1 MDSPMTGRCTSNS
14 PRTPLVFTKGAKLL
28 YRAPAYLIYTDP
40 NLSIETLV
48 QVYLWPGELE

>member
-1 MDSPMTGRCTSNS
+1 MTGRCTSNS

-48 QVYLWPGELE
+48 QAYLWPGELE